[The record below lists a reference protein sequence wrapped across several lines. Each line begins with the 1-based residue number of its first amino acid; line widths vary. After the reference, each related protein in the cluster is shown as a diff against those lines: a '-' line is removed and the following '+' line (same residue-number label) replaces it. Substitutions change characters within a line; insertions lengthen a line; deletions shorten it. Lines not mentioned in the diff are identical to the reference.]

1 MVIGLV
7 MLIQMNK
14 GGRTLG
20 GGNNNNVD
28 VVGGNTPLRNNKN
41 KGIQNDNGKL
51 LKKLEES
58 QRQKNPNYQESSTNN
73 LHVSNHPLGLFA
85 F

>member
-1 MVIGLV
+1 MGGCVSS
-7 MLIQMNK
+7 QSSASEKRKTNK
-14 GGRTLG
+14 NGHRLG
-20 GGNNNNVD
+20 DVD
-28 VVGGNTPLRNNKN
+28 SNNKN